1 MLGSTHLSR
10 WGQRVVAGTLL
21 VLYSLLLLL
30 PLAAAS
36 PERSMSGMAC
46 CRTGKKCCCRKTSP
60 ANAILSNKS
69 CGGQCGQ
76 TASATRLAAELF
88 PPAIPD
94 DSQEWPAAGLIAGR
108 AVRTVTTA
116 SAFSL
121 RQRPPPLTSA

>member
-21 VLYSLLLLL
+21 LLYSLLLLL

-60 ANAILSNKS
+60 ANAILSDKS

-76 TASATRLAAELF
+76 TASATKLAVELF
-88 PPAIPD
+88 HPALPED
-94 DSQEWPAAGLIAGR
+94 AQDWPAADLVACSDVRIVT
-108 AVRTVTTA
+108 AV
-116 SAFSL
+116 SAYSL
-121 RQRPPPLTSA
+121 QQRPPPLTFA

>member
-46 CRTGKKCCCRKTSP
+46 CRTGKKCCCRKTTP
-60 ANAILSNKS
+60 ANAILSDKS

-76 TASATRLAAELF
+76 TASATKLAVELF
-88 PPAIPD
+88 HPALPD
-94 DSQEWPAAGLIAGR
+94 DAQDWPTAGLVGR
-108 AVRTVTTA
+108 TGFRIVTA
-116 SAFSL
+116 FSAFSL
-121 RQRPPPLTSA
+121 RQRPPPLTLA